1 MNFKNK
7 IILAPMAD
15 ITQMP
20 FRLLCKRFGANI
32 VITEMISANALARKN
47 KRTLELCKT
56 SNDEKPIGIQLFG
69 ANTTNIIK
77 AIKIIKE
84 NFDFIDLNLG
94 CPAAKIIKQGAGS
107 YLLNRSKKIDDILSK
122 ITKLDIPIT
131 IKIRAGFKRIN
142 FLDIGKIAEKN
153 NIAAIT
159 LHARLQEQHYSGNAN
174 WLYIKELKENI
185 SIPVIGNG
193 DVFSPEDYIK
203 MKKTTKCDSVMVGR
217 GALGNPFIFKQIRD
231 YIKTKKYS
239 LPSKEEKINTY
250 LEIFDDLDLQHAKMQ
265 AIYFTKGIKNIKYLR
280 EKIMMVKTKKEIK
293 DLINCLFF

>member
-1 MNFKNK
+1 M
-7 IILAPMAD
+7 
-15 ITQMP
+15 
-20 FRLLCKRFGANI
+20 
-32 VITEMISANALARKN
+32 
-47 KRTLELCKT
+47 
-56 SNDEKPIGIQLFG
+56 
-69 ANTTNIIK
+69 
-77 AIKIIKE
+77 
-84 NFDFIDLNLG
+84 
-94 CPAAKIIKQGAGS
+94 
-107 YLLNRSKKIDDILSK
+107 
-122 ITKLDIPIT
+122 
-131 IKIRAGFKRIN
+131 
-142 FLDIGKIAEKN
+142 
-153 NIAAIT
+153 
-159 LHARLQEQHYSGNAN
+159 
-174 WLYIKELKENI
+174 
-185 SIPVIGNG
+185 IGNG

>member
-1 MNFKNK
+1 MIFKND
-7 IILAPMAD
+7 D
-15 ITQMP
+15 IT
-20 FRLLCKRFGANI
+20 GD
-32 VITEMISANALARKN
+32 S
-47 KRTLELCKT
+47 
-56 SNDEKPIGIQLFG
+56 
-69 ANTTNIIK
+69 
-77 AIKIIKE
+77 IKIIKE

-107 YLLNRSKKIDDILSK
+107 YLLNRPKKIDDILSK